1 MTAYYNEHDIYAAQW
16 LRNLIEAGQIA
27 PGIVDE
33 RSIEDVRPDELV
45 GFTQCHFFAGIGIW
59 SLALRAAG
67 VPDDYPIWTGS
78 CPCQPFSSAGTGAGE
93 NDKRHLW
100 PVFAKLIDACRPPA
114 ILGEQVASNLIT
126 GKRVSEHLQRLWE
139 RKARLGVLAD
149 WLEEDLSLSMQGVPE
164 QVGARI
170 SADAQRINGD
180 QSLQAGGSSE
190 ITRSDK
196 GPSIRVDSGMGASS
210 ARHGSLRSNWDRL
223 RSDGKP
229 WLEYSFAGSGASGVR
244 VHEGQ
249 HAGGLVRLERGM
261 RELGGDQ
268 GDRDGQFHHETP
280 ERAIQRAS
288 KATDRELE

>member
-1 MTAYYNEHDIYAAQW
+1 M
-16 LRNLIEAGQIA
+16 
-27 PGIVDE
+27 
-33 RSIEDVRPDELV
+33 
-45 GFTQCHFFAGIGIW
+45 
-59 SLALRAAG
+59 
-67 VPDDYPIWTGS
+67 
-78 CPCQPFSSAGTGAGE
+78 
-93 NDKRHLW
+93 
-100 PVFAKLIDACRPPA
+100 
-114 ILGEQVASNLIT
+114 
-126 GKRVSEHLQRLWE
+126 
-139 RKARLGVLAD
+139 
-149 WLEEDLSLSMQGVPE
+149 SMQGVTE
-164 QVGARI
+164 KVGARI
-170 SADAQRINGD
+170 SEDAQRINGD

-268 GDRDGQFHHETP
+268 GDRDGQCHHETP

-288 KATDRELE
+288 KATDRELEKEDGGAWIDTLQLDLEGMDYSFCCIPFPSASVGAPHIRDRLYWVADAASAGPQGRQQPGDRADPQGEATERGGAAGGVATTYLQKRREWQRVVSVPHDRADWNQGATVAEGFGVVTG